1 MAAPDNFTVTTWQ
14 AIYAANKDVIGNN
27 PNLIYPGQVL
37 TLSNDITYTVASG
50 DNLTKI
56 AAGRGGGSYG
66 TPIVNSSVTQ
76 EILPPT
82 PVKSLNSTTEADTTG
97 LDQGDTIPNSPDISP
112 EDKTEPI
119 KKIVV
124 DKASTKLR
132 WKEPRDNPL
141 SDFSSY
147 TYNISLYVV
156 NPETYNSYTEG
167 SKIIPSDWKLICRSG
182 GIGDFYTN
190 VGNVANRGS
199 ARAEGFELD
208 YYIDN
213 LRLTT
218 NIAGQETKRAS
229 STYEFSFQVFEP
241 YGFKFPTK
249 LVRAANQAQ
258 KSSSIRNTPG
268 IKNTNQALQSIMML
282 VIRFYGYN
290 KDGELVTS
298 TNYSKADSTVTDT
311 NAVFERSFP
320 IKITGFEF
328 KLDSKIIYNIKAV
341 MVSEDITAGK
351 FRGFI
356 DSDTINLK
364 GRSVADMLEGSST
377 SNKEAYGLIEY
388 LNNKQEEYLKNKQI
402 QVKDSYSIEFQ
413 TDSIKS
419 ALMVKEPKSVDRSTA
434 PLVSLKDISNNNART
449 AAGSP
454 TIDTKTKT
462 LTVTKGV
469 EILRVIDQIITQSS
483 YITNAFKYTDKQI
496 IQEPTD
502 PAKNFSD
509 NSDSKGKELV
519 WYSVTPQVK
528 VKTDGWDELRN
539 SYAYDITYIIRKYT
553 IPYVRGL
560 KIAKPG
566 KYDGPVKR
574 YKHLYLSNDN
584 KDKTKHQKEI
594 ISYDQQYNLLY
605 FNAGGTGS
613 GAPMPNSSNSAP
625 VSPGYVSGTDKTGAS
640 GDGWWDKSIGPVKTF
655 LYSPG
660 DQLNARIT
668 ILGDPDYLVTAT
680 ARGVK
685 EQSDYFYGEDGFSIN
700 PHAGQVFIEVDFRDT
715 EDYNKQ
721 TGLLDPA
728 QDDDIL
734 FWPYPDSVK
743 DKIQGVAYMVTQVV
757 SNFSKGLFT
766 QDLKTVIPPFDTG
779 EDGTSSTTPS
789 DRPKGGDRG
798 TRGGN

>member
-1 MAAPDNFTVTTWQ
+1 VVF
-14 AIYAANKDVIGNN
+14 
-27 PNLIYPGQVL
+27 
-37 TLSNDITYTVASG
+37 S
-50 DNLTKI
+50 
-56 AAGRGGGSYG
+56 GSYDL
-66 TPIVNSSVTQ
+66 SVSQAAELNRQASNLYNKKTTAVKTQ
-76 EILPPT
+76 ESKFIPVVPPD
-82 PVKSLNSTTEADTTG
+82 K
-97 LDQGDTIPNSPDISP
+97 PD
-112 EDKTEPI
+112 PI
-119 KKIVV
+119 KKITV

-147 TYNISLYVV
+147 TYNISLYTIS
-156 NPETYNSYTEG
+156 PETYNSYTEG
-167 SKIIPSDWKLICRSG
+167 SKIIPADWKLICRSG
-182 GIGDFYTN
+182 GIRDNFVTN
-190 VGNVANRGS
+190 VNNASDRGS
-199 ARAEGFELD
+199 SRAEGFELD

-241 YGFKFPTK
+241 YGFKFPSK
-249 LVRAANQAQ
+249 LVRAANEAQ
-258 KSSSIRNTPG
+258 KSSSIRNKPK
-268 IKNTNQALQSIMML
+268 INNTNQALQSIMLL

-298 TNYSKADSTVTDT
+298 SNYSNADSTVTDT
-311 NAVFERSFP
+311 DAVFERSFP

-364 GRSVADMLEGSST
+364 GRSVSDMLAGSSA
-377 SNKEAYGLIEY
+377 SNKEAYGLMEY
-388 LNNKQEEYLKNKQI
+388 LNNKQEQYLKNKQI
-402 QVKDSYSIEFQ
+402 QVKDSYSIEFENN
-413 TDSIKS
+413 TIKD
-419 ALMVKEPKSVDRSTA
+419 ALMVKEPKLVDRSAT

-449 AAGSP
+449 STGSP

-483 YITNAFKYTDKQI
+483 YITDVFTYKDSQITTDVPSTDKNYVKN
-496 IQEPTD
+496 TD
-502 PAKNFSD
+502 SE
-509 NSDSKGKELV
+509 GKELV
-519 WYSVTPQVK
+519 WYSVTPRVK
-528 VKTDGWDELRN
+528 IKTDAWDELRN
-539 SYAYDITYIIRKYT
+539 SYAYDISYIIRKYT

-566 KYDGPVKR
+566 TYDGPVKR

-613 GAPMPNSSNSAP
+613 EAPMPNKSNSAP
-625 VSPGYVSGTDKTGAS
+625 VSPGHVSGSDKTGAS

-655 LYSPG
+655 LYSPA

-700 PHAGQVFIEVDFRDT
+700 PHAGQVFIEIDFRDA
-715 EDYNKQ
+715 EDYNKE

-728 QDDDIL
+728 QDDDII
-734 FWPYPDSVK
+734 FWKYPASVK

-766 QDLKTVIPPFDTG
+766 QELKTVIPPFDDSG
-779 EDGTSSTTPS
+779 DSSSSSTSSDTIKGS
-789 DRPKGGDRG
+789 VRGIGDDRWY
-798 TRGGN
+798 